1 MKDKIISRLD
11 ELVEELAK
19 GDEQKKAWEDFLVD
33 FAEVCGKADF
43 KEELKAPISNLLQYI
58 SEKELSEGIGLLY
71 AKIDNFPAVDIY
83 KAFIEVLGEINREN
97 QMRITE
103 LRDILAELATPII
116 RLWQDVLLVPIIG
129 TLDSQRAQSMAEK
142 LLESTAATRAKF
154 VIVDVT
160 GVPVIDTIV
169 GGFLIEMFSAVKL
182 LGSDVILTGIKPE
195 IAHTLVKL
203 GVDFNMVIIKR
214 DLESALT
221 YAVSISAENTGRKLL
236 NHERGNADED

>member
-1 MKDKIISRLD
+1 MKDVVISRLS
-11 ELVEELAK
+11 ELVKELAK
-19 GDEQKKAWEDFLVD
+19 EDGQEKAWEDFLVD
-33 FAEVCGKADF
+33 FAGVCEKANM
-43 KEELKAPISNLLQYI
+43 KEELKVPLSNLLQHI
-58 SEKELSEGIGLLY
+58 SEKEVSDGIALLHT
-71 AKIDNFPAVDIY
+71 KIDNFPAADIY
-83 KAFIEVLGEINREN
+83 KALTEVLGEMNREN
-97 QMRITE
+97 QMRIAE

-116 RLWQDVLLVPIIG
+116 RIWQDVLLVPVIG

-142 LLESTAATRAKF
+142 LLESTAATRAKV

-160 GVPVIDTIV
+160 GVPMIDTIV

-214 DLESALT
+214 DLESALK
-221 YAVSISAENTGRKLL
+221 YAISISTEDAGRKLL
-236 NHERGNADED
+236 NQKRRNADEE